1 MEATVR
7 DGGRRRRMS
16 PTPPRIAVALLALMV
31 GGVVLAQAASATVEP
46 RDRVYASY
54 LPTVDQVSRVYPYLA
69 KGERSVGRYKGQ
81 GEAFS
86 CWDWTS
92 AYRAA
97 DGRWSSYSVKGGGS
111 PYFKGLEDPSVF
123 VFKFHSR
130 AKAQSAFSL
139 QQRFMRKC
147 MGRQSEGG
155 TTARLWR
162 QPIPD
167 LRQGSVAYRS
177 LQKLETANGHRKSRE
192 FHVSVL
198 RGRYLV
204 NIYNQAQAFQPKT
217 KNGVHLARM
226 TLRNIG

>member
-1 MEATVR
+1 MPR
-7 DGGRRRRMS
+7 
-16 PTPPRIAVALLALMV
+16 RIAVALFALAV
-31 GGVVLAQAASATVEP
+31 SGVAMAPSASATVAP

-54 LPTVDQVSRVYPYLA
+54 LPTVDQTSRVYPFLA
-69 KGERSVGRYKGQ
+69 KGERDVGRYKGQ

-92 AYRAA
+92 AFKAA
-97 DGRWSSYSVKGGGS
+97 DGRWSSYALAGGGM
-111 PYFKGLEDPSVF
+111 PYFKGLEDPAVF

-147 MGRQSEGG
+147 MGRQSAEG
-155 TTARLWR
+155 TIAQLSR

-167 LRQGSVAYRS
+167 IRQGSVAYRS
-177 LQKLETANGHRKSRE
+177 LLKLETATGHRKSRE

-204 NIYNQAQAFQPKT
+204 NIYNQAKAFEPKT
-217 KNGVHLARM
+217 KNGVQLARM